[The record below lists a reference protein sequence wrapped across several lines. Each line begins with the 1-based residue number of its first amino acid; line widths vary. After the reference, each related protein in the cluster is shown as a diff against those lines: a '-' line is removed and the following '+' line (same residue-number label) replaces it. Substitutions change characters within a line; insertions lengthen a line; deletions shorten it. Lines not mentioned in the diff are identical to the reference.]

1 MPKLNTYSG
10 LGVVA
15 SGQRRIYEGR
25 EYYDM
30 FPQPTGTDP
39 IVNQNAEVH
48 DTLNFVALVV
58 SKTLKDTKKVAAALK
73 KSNNLLT
80 SRAVFDFFYK
90 HYAYKLDAYGV
101 EQVRRPAR
109 AWRDRKSGIDCDCFA
124 TSVSSVLT
132 NQGIDHYLK
141 IIAINGRENFQHI
154 YVVVPK
160 FKDADITKRSN
171 YWVIDPVLN
180 RFDEEAPKIT
190 KTDYLKMEGIPLQ
203 YLNGIDAEVA
213 GLGREFDTLETSLNG
228 IDDMEGVGFAHFRR
242 AMHAHVKNTRR
253 KIQTTPS
260 AVEAV
265 YEPKA
270 LEGLYGEIEAAFQTS
285 DDGQLVSKL
294 EAIAAREHMA
304 LKPQFRNAANAIHV
318 HDDHLYGEIFG
329 SIDDQMHDAVSGL
342 GKSAKRQEK
351 RAAKK
356 AAANKK
362 VKTGPATKIK
372 NAVKK
377 AKAVTKAA
385 GKKAGAGTKKV
396 LKKIGKAVVKHN
408 PVSIAA
414 RAGFLTAMRI
424 NFSLIAEKAYWGYQ
438 TKEFALSKGIN
449 ADYYNRCVE
458 LLAKI
463 RKTFIGTLKGDESA
477 LKKAITNGRAA
488 KKIALQLKKRGM
500 SGVENL
506 MGLGSV
512 SGLGVVAEA
521 TITASMAFLT
531 PIVVLMTKMF
541 KGKKSS
547 LEASKKKGRAAKK
560 NKDGSPVTD
569 SVENENGTESQ
580 APSDDA
586 TENMNETADEASN
599 PSNSINENDGS
610 VEAADKANNEGESS
624 DSENFNAAAGKSA
637 KPGSVNKSSDEEGA
651 DSAAKKG
658 GSKAGLAVVALLLI
672 GGGALSMNSK
682 SKKKEN
688 LKGLGNFSAKRESKT
703 LKKKLSKKGIKLPH
717 GYQVEKRA
725 KLKTV
730 NI

>member
-1 MPKLNTYSG
+1 MQRGNTYSG

-15 SGQRRIYEGR
+15 TGQRRIYEGHQ
-25 EYYDM
+25 YYDM

-39 IVNQNAEVH
+39 IVNKNAEVH

-58 SKTLKDTKKVAAALK
+58 SKTLKDTKKVASVLK

-80 SRAVFDFFYK
+80 SRAVFDFFYR
-90 HYAYKLDAYGV
+90 HYAYKLDQYGV

-109 AWRDRKSGIDCDCFA
+109 AWRDRKKGIDCDCFA
-124 TSVSSVLT
+124 TSVSSILT

-160 FKDADITKRSN
+160 FKGADITKRSN

-203 YLNGIDAEVA
+203 YLNGIDPVVA
-213 GLGREFDTLETSLNG
+213 GLGKEFDTLETSLNG
-228 IDDMEGVGFAHFRR
+228 VDDMEGAGFGAFRR
-242 AMHAHVKNTRR
+242 ALHAHVRNTRR

-265 YEPKA
+265 YEPVA
-270 LEGLYGEIEAAFQTS
+270 LEGLYGEMEAAFQTS

-304 LKPQFRNAANAIHV
+304 LKPHFRNAANAIHV
-318 HDDHLYGEIFG
+318 HDDHLYGEMFG
-329 SIDDQMHDAVSGL
+329 SIDDQMIDAVNGL

-356 AAANKK
+356 ATANKK

-385 GKKAGAGTKKV
+385 GKKAGGATKKV

-424 NFSLIAEKAYWGYQ
+424 NFSMIAEKAYWGYQ
-438 TKEFALSKGIN
+438 TREFAASKGVN
-449 ADYYNRCVE
+449 TEYYAKCVE
-458 LLAKI
+458 LLTKVRKI
-463 RKTFIGTLKGDESA
+463 FIGTLKGDESA
-477 LKKAITNGRAA
+477 LKKAIVNGRAA

-500 SGVENL
+500 NGVENL
-506 MGLGSV
+506 MGLGSL
-512 SGLGVVAEA
+512 SSLGAVAEA
-521 TITASMAFLT
+521 TVVSAMSFLT
-531 PIVVLMTKMF
+531 PIVTMMSKLF
-541 KGKKSS
+541 KGKKSG
-547 LEASKKKGRAAKK
+547 LEASKKKGKAPKK
-560 NKDGSPVTD
+560 NKNGEPVTD
-569 SVENENGTESQ
+569 SVENENGSESQ
-580 APSDDA
+580 APSDDES
-586 TENMNETADEASN
+586 ENINETSDEASS
-599 PSNSINENDGS
+599 PSSTINENDGS
-610 VEAADKANNEGESS
+610 VEAADKANEEGEST
-624 DSENFNAAAGKSA
+624 DSENFNTATK
-637 KPGSVNKSSDEEGA
+637 KPSGSSSNDKSSDGEGS
-651 DSAAKKG
+651 DSDAKKG
-658 GSKAGLAVVALLLI
+658 GSKAGLAIAALLII
-672 GGGALSMNSK
+672 GSGAMMMK
-682 SKKKEN
+682 GKGKKKEN
-688 LKGLGNFSAKRESKT
+688 LEGLGNFSAKRESKN
-703 LKKKLSKKGIKLPH
+703 LKKLIKKKGIKLPH